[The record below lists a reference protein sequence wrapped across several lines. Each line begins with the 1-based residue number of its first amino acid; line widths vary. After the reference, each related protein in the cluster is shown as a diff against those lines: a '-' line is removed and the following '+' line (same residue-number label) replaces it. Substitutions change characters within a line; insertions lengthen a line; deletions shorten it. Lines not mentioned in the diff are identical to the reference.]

1 MRTLY
6 TASTHPVSFRNISI
20 KPIYRLFATFMVA
33 ATLVACGGAPTH
45 NPTTFP
51 YQVEQQLLD
60 EARIKTVVIAHVNL
74 GAPSRNYLEKHAPRV
89 DAAVSAYLKEN
100 GFKVL
105 PQRKF
110 EQHWNAAV
118 RAFGNPVDP
127 TSGKVNMKTFAQ
139 IMHTVRDEM
148 VKSGKL
154 DAFIFT
160 DLLEFQVPFSGGLK
174 HLARWDGVTRKPS
187 LQGPGNGVSGDFDWN
202 MQAAVASLQVSIYD
216 TELRA
221 LFSSRGGLDAT
232 DAIDTRSSKGR
243 YVRRRSLLES
253 ENFIQEGI
261 ELAFHPFIEMEKW
274 PGNPN

>member
-1 MRTLY
+1 MRIFNSAYSLLATVIFALTL
-6 TASTHPVSFRNISI
+6 TACSGT
-20 KPIYRLFATFMVA
+20 
-33 ATLVACGGAPTH
+33 PTY

-60 EARIKTVVIAHVNL
+60 KANIKTVVIAHVNL
-74 GAPSRNYLEKHAPRV
+74 GAPSRNYLEKTAPRI

-100 GFKVL
+100 GFRVL

-148 VKSGKL
+148 IKGNKL

-187 LQGPGNGVSGDFDWN
+187 LQGPGNGVSSDFDWN
-202 MQAAVASLQVSIYD
+202 MQAAVASLQISIYD
-216 TELRA
+216 MELKA
-221 LFSSRGGLDAT
+221 LFSSRGGIDAT

-243 YVRRRSLLES
+243 YVRRRNILES
-253 ENFIQEGI
+253 ENFIKEGI
-261 ELAFHPFIEMEKW
+261 QLAFHPFIEMDAW
-274 PGNPN
+274 PGNPD